1 MARGARRRAMK
12 LSDHEVHVWHWALD
26 AAAGYARMARGARR
40 RAMKLSDHEVHVW
53 HWALELPP
61 ERLAVLE
68 RWLSPDERE
77 RAARF
82 LFDRHRTAFIAARGT
97 LRELLGKYLGCG
109 PGEVV
114 FSYSSY
120 GKPSLASPASTL
132 HFNLSHSGGVAAAA
146 FTTACELGV
155 DVERVDRKVD
165 LAVADS
171 YFSPYEIERLQ
182 ALPAGERP
190 DAFFRIW
197 TRKEAFVKAQ
207 GQGLSLPL
215 HGFDVTVD
223 AGDPPAILRCE
234 WDDSVPGR
242 WTLWDVTREIGCPAA
257 VALAG
262 CGFSLQVFSQ

>member
-1 MARGARRRAMK
+1 MN
-12 LSDHEVHVWHWALD
+12 LSNQDVHVWYWT
-26 AAAGYARMARGARR
+26 
-40 RAMKLSDHEVHVW
+40 
-53 HWALELPP
+53 LELPP
-61 ERLAVLE
+61 ERLAAIE

-82 LFDRHRTAFIAARGT
+82 LFDRHRTAFVAARGT
-97 LRELLGKYLGCG
+97 LRELLGEYLECL
-109 PGEVV
+109 PAEVE
-114 FSYSSY
+114 FSYSSH

-132 HFNLSHSGGVAAAA
+132 HFNLSHSGGIAAAA
-146 FTTACELGV
+146 FSIGCEPGI

-171 YFSPYEIERLQ
+171 YFSPSEIERLH
-182 ALPAGERP
+182 ALPAADRP
-190 DAFFRIW
+190 SAFFRIW

-223 AGDPPAILRCE
+223 AGDPPAILRCA
-234 WDDSVPGR
+234 WDDSVPAR
-242 WTLWDVTREIGCPAA
+242 WTLWDLSTEVGCPAA

-262 CGFSLQVFSQ
+262 RGFFLRVFAR